1 MQTEQNKNNSY
12 RIIGFLPEKE
22 TTILAFYLASVQR
35 YCLIFLFN

>member
-22 TTILAFYLASVQR
+22 TILAIYLASVQR
-35 YCLIFLFN
+35 YSLIFLFN